1 MKKLIMLLTLIL
13 FSINV
18 FSQEKRVHFMNYP
31 LEGKTSDFIDYLSS
45 KNIKADRFENYKGK
59 LLDRKV
65 TISMGLKSEY
75 VDLIKLTIYTND
87 YKYDAEVITN
97 YFTEKYGN
105 PTTKDHIEGKSSR
118 YPYRY
123 MNFMVYKWNLENGYI
138 EITHDNIATAHVNVE
153 YFNRES
159 AKINKKL
166 EQEQREQYIKENRI
180 VVE

>member
-1 MKKLIMLLTLIL
+1 MKKILIMITLIL
-13 FSINV
+13 LSINV
-18 FSQEKRVHFMNYP
+18 FSQEKRIHFMNYP

-45 KNIKADRFENYKGK
+45 KDIIKTEFGLYYEGK

-65 TISMGLKSEY
+65 RISIGKAEY
-75 VDLIKLTIYTND
+75 VNLIKLTIYTND

-105 PTTKDHIEGKSSR
+105 PTTKDHIKGKSSI

-123 MNFMVYKWNLENGYI
+123 MDFMVYKWNLENGYI
-138 EITHDNIATAHVNVE
+138 EITHDNIATSTVSVK
-153 YFNRES
+153 YFNSES
-159 AKINKKL
+159 YKMNKELEEENKK
-166 EQEQREQYIKENRI
+166 QYIEKNRI